1 MSLADEDNKMDLNT
15 PFKALQKEHQMNSY
29 PSFADRKKVL
39 LTIKKALQKEA
50 YSLADAISK
59 DFTYRAEQETLF
71 LEIFPTIK
79 AINFCLKKMQ
89 FWMKKK
95 SRNVS
100 WMFAPSRA
108 YLIPQP
114 LGIVGIMVPW
124 NYPVYLA
131 LVPAVYAL
139 AAGNRVMIKMSELS
153 PHTAQ
158 ALQSIIHSLAL
169 ERSIQIIDGNVD
181 VSKQFASLPFGHLL
195 FTGSTSVGKSVM
207 STASK
212 NLTPLTLELGG
223 KSPALLSSSMNPKYF
238 KRLFMGKL
246 FNAAQTCIAPDYLL
260 IPQGW
265 EEKVK
270 EEFKKFIH
278 LHYPDLISNEHY
290 SSIISENHKQRLLDL
305 IQDARIKGAQVVEF
319 GELNPANNKMPMFLL
334 FGMTQE
340 MKVMQ
345 EEIFGPIL
353 PIICYKA
360 VKEAVEYIKSHPN
373 PLALYYFGE
382 DDEEIEYI
390 QTQTLSGAL
399 TINDT
404 IMHIAIDDLPFGG
417 VGMSG
422 MGQYHGQEGFNTFSK
437 QKPVFVQ
444 SRYSTISWF
453 YPPYGRLLNMF
464 LARVGGIKIR
474 KNR

>member
-1 MSLADEDNKMDLNT
+1 MDLNT
-15 PFKALQKEHQMNSY
+15 RLKGLQDEYQRNPY
-29 PSFADRKKVL
+29 PSLTERKKLL
-39 LTIKKALQKEA
+39 LTIKKMLQKDA
-50 YSLADAISK
+50 YSLAEAVSK

-79 AINFCLKKMQ
+79 AINFCLKKLKL
-89 FWMKKK
+89 WMKKK

-100 WMFAPSRA
+100 WMFAPASA

-153 PHTAQ
+153 PNTART
-158 ALQSIIHSLAL
+158 LQSLVHSSAVGDF
-169 ERSIQIIDGNVD
+169 IQVIDGDVE

-207 STASK
+207 SAASQ

-260 IPQGW
+260 IPNGW
-265 EEKVK
+265 EGKIQ
-270 EEFKKFIH
+270 EEFRNFIH
-278 LHYPDLISNEHY
+278 IHYPDLMNNEHY
-290 SSIISENHKQRLLDL
+290 SSIISEHHKQRLLDFV
-305 IQDARIKGAQVVEF
+305 QDAKNKGAQVVEF
-319 GELNPANNKMPMFLL
+319 GELNPANNKIPIFLL
-334 FGMTQE
+334 LGATRE

-353 PIICYKA
+353 PIICYKE
-360 VKEAVEYIKSHPN
+360 VSEAVEYIKSYPN

-390 QTQTLSGAL
+390 QIQTLSGAL

-422 MGQYHGQEGFNTFSK
+422 MGQYHGEEGFNTFSK
-437 QKPVFVQ
+437 LKPVFVQ
-444 SRYSTISWF
+444 SRYSTISWL
-453 YPPYGRLLNMF
+453 YPPYGKLLNVI
-464 LARVGGIKIR
+464 LAKIGGIKIK

>member
-1 MSLADEDNKMDLNT
+1 MDLNT
-15 PFKALQKEHQMNSY
+15 EFKALQKEQQINSY
-29 PSFADRKKVL
+29 PSYVERKRL
-39 LTIKKALQKEA
+39 LLALKKTLQKDA
-50 YSLADAISK
+50 CSLAEAISK
-59 DFTYRAEQETLF
+59 DFTYRAAQETLF

-79 AINFCLKKMQ
+79 AINFCLKKLKL
-89 FWMKKK
+89 WMKKR

-100 WMFAPSRA
+100 WMLAPARA
-108 YLIPQP
+108 YLLPQP

-139 AAGNRVMIKMSELS
+139 SAGNRVMIKMSELS
-153 PHTAQ
+153 PHTAR
-158 ALQSIIHSLAL
+158 ALQSIIHSCSL
-169 ERSIQIIDGNVD
+169 EHSIQVIDGDVNV
-181 VSKQFASLPFGHLL
+181 SRQFASLPFGHLF

-212 NLTPLTLELGG
+212 HLTPITLELGG
-223 KSPALLSSSMNPKYF
+223 KSPALLTSSMKIKYF

-246 FNAAQTCIAPDYLL
+246 YNAGQTCIAPDYLL
-260 IPQGW
+260 IPKCW
-265 EEKVK
+265 EEKVA
-270 EEFKKFIH
+270 EEFKKFIQI
-278 LHYPDLISNEHY
+278 HYPDLMSNEHY
-290 SSIISENHKQRLLDL
+290 SSIISEKHKQRLLAL
-305 IQDARIKGAQVVEF
+305 IQDARNKGADVVEF
-319 GELNPANNKMPMFLL
+319 GKLDPANNKLPFFLL
-334 FGMTQE
+334 FGVTHE

-353 PIICYKA
+353 PVICYES
-360 VKEAVEYIKSHPN
+360 VKEAVEYINSYPN

-382 DDEEIEYI
+382 DDKEIRYI

-404 IMHIAIDDLPFGG
+404 IMHIAVDDLPFGG

-422 MGQYHGQEGFNTFSK
+422 MGEYHGQEGFDTFSK
-437 QKPVFVQ
+437 LKPVFVQ
-444 SRYSTISWF
+444 SRYSTVSWF
-453 YPPYGRLLNMF
+453 YPPYGRLLNML
-464 LARVGGIKIR
+464 LAIVGGIKIK